1 MFRSSYPEYI
11 RSADVIVLVY
21 DVTNKDSFEAIE
33 DWIAL
38 IEKERSLAEV
48 ILVYAGAK
56 ADLEPEKLVDRQEG
70 KETAAKRGAIFLE
83 TSAKTGENCKELFH
97 TIARKLAPAEVAD
110 QKETSDLLEE
120 LDGLEDEYYA
130 ESSEKSFCQKL
141 CCCLSA
147 FFGSSSSNRSDAE
160 FEVINTPEHLKKNTE
175 PDQHQVYVIDGED
188 PGQDDDLEGDLD
200 L

>member
-70 KETAAKRGAIFLE
+70 IRRKETAAKRGAIFLE

-110 QKETSDLLEE
+110 QKETSDLLEGE
-120 LDGLEDEYYA
+120 PNSLD
-130 ESSEKSFCQKL
+130 
-141 CCCLSA
+141 
-147 FFGSSSSNRSDAE
+147 
-160 FEVINTPEHLKKNTE
+160 T
-175 PDQHQVYVIDGED
+175 
-188 PGQDDDLEGDLD
+188 
-200 L
+200 